1 MATLGTLSILAEIK
15 GAAQV
20 ISDLKKIQQQGT
32 ATNNSLKQSTT
43 LATRAASDLNSTF
56 GNQSINVKNVNKD
69 FLDLIQT
76 MSILGKGKFSNPF
89 TNLFDIAT
97 KNVEKLTDLEEKIKQ
112 TELAMKKLSMPIEGP
127 KPPKMTPYPEAPTLN
142 TNYYALS
149 QTERAALAAENQAKL
164 EKFNKKKQE
173 IDDKNA
179 KKQEEYTKRLARFQ
193 EILGIKTQEN
203 ELKNNKLARS
213 LFNLNKEYGD
223 LFESAGPLNEI
234 FQKYG
239 VIIEPAEK
247 IFQMLSDTFKDLIA
261 DTIKFYAVN
270 FSLAIPA
277 ITMLGK
283 AAIKSAS
290 DLELM
295 LMKMSAISKSKM
307 AFDIPGLQQGSSF
320 DPFGQLAS
328 MSANTQNEVMN
339 TIAQTKAQDTFEFIK
354 KLAIPSTYTAD
365 QIFET
370 AQSMEA
376 FGLNSEKALLTAV
389 SLAETFGGTQ
399 VTLDMITRNM
409 GKMAAGEMPDARF
422 FGKFGMNRAL
432 MSMAAGKDIET
443 ATGEE
448 MLKAFNTL
456 VKRISSN
463 TLTTLENVTSAKMAS
478 LQERMNFA
486 LAAIG
491 KPVLGPFNVFIDRI
505 IGLLQKL
512 ESSGI
517 LQDIGMKI
525 ASLFEEITSP
535 ENWSNIEL
543 IVADIAGWF
552 ERMVDNT
559 RIMIKGFIGMY
570 FVAKEA
576 LKLYI
581 AFKTKGAS
589 IVLGAIEAVT
599 SGRAKNVPQALF
611 LGEPLNDDPEMRK
624 FLGKGQNYASVDF
637 AELDKGLKMIFQ
649 NQEVLQPYPV
659 EIMNMG
665 QKMSETRAK
674 LASGTTEKLTSNI
687 EEMMAG
693 QENLPFIM
701 DQVLANAEK
710 QNDKLDKIKDN
721 TKGVKDELTLQKA
734 SLGGRGGPLAQLG
747 MSPTQMAFAGSVNM
761 NKSAFTDPSLMNPI
775 SMLEKA
781 IVDIVRRNDSKTFRR
796 F

>member
-32 ATNNSLKQSTT
+32 ATNNSLKQSTD

-56 GNQSINVKNVNKD
+56 GNQSVNVKNINKD

-76 MSILGKGKFSNPF
+76 MAILGRGKSFNVDFFSKYLVK
-89 TNLFDIAT
+89 TN
-97 KNVEKLTDLEEKIKQ
+97 
-112 TELAMKKLSMPIEGP
+112 TELAKIEENIKEIELKMKRLSMPIEGGP
-127 KPPKMTPYPEAPTLN
+127 KPPKLLPYPEAPKLN
-142 TNYYALS
+142 TDYYALS

-173 IDDKNA
+173 IDEKNA
-179 KKQEEYTKRLARFQ
+179 KKTEDYTRRLARFQ

-203 ELKNNKLARS
+203 AIKNDRLNRTLNDLKTSYKD
-213 LFNLNKEYGD
+213 LFN
-223 LFESAGPLNEI
+223 ESSGLNEI
-234 FQKYG
+234 WAKYG
-239 VIIEPAEK
+239 MILDPAIELFK
-247 IFQMLSDTFKDLIA
+247 HLSSVFKDLIV
-261 DTIKFYAVN
+261 DTFKFYTIN

-295 LMKMSAISKSKM
+295 LMKMTGISKSKM
-307 AFDIPGLQQGSSF
+307 AFDIPGLAKGSSY
-320 DPFGQLAS
+320 DPFGNVVS
-328 MSANTQNEVMN
+328 MSSNVQNSVIESM
-339 TIAQTKAQDTFEFIK
+339 AAAKAKDTFEFIK

-365 QIFET
+365 QIFEA

-376 FGLNSEKALLTAV
+376 FGLNSQKSLLTAV

-399 VTLDMITRNM
+399 QTLDMITRMM
-409 GKMAAGEMPDARF
+409 GKMAAGELPDARA
-422 FGKFGMNRAL
+422 FGKFGMNKEL
-432 MSMAAGKDIET
+432 MSGVLGKDIAN

-448 MLKAFNTL
+448 MLNAFNVL

-463 TLTTLENVTSAKMAS
+463 TLSTLENVTAAKMAS
-478 LQERMNFA
+478 LQERMNYA

-491 KPVLGPFNVFIDRI
+491 KPMLGPFNVLIDKV

-512 ESSGI
+512 ESSGV
-517 LQDIGMKI
+517 LQDIGEKLG
-525 ASLFEEITSP
+525 SLFDEITKP

-552 ERMVDNT
+552 ERMVENT
-559 RIMIKGFIGMY
+559 KIMVRGFIGMY
-570 FVAKEA
+570 FIAKEA
-576 LKLYI
+576 LKIYV

-589 IVLGAIEAVT
+589 IVIGAMEAVT
-599 SGRAKNVPQALF
+599 SGRAKNIPQALF
-611 LGEPLNDDPEMRK
+611 LGEPLNDDPEMK
-624 FLGKGQNYASVDF
+624 KLLGKGQNYAMPDF
-637 AELDKGLKMIFQ
+637 KELERGLSYL
-649 NQEVLQPYPV
+649 NTNEVLQPYPV
-659 EIMNMG
+659 EMMNIN
-665 QKMSETRAK
+665 QKMYDVRKK
-674 LASGTTEKLTSNI
+674 LASGVTEPLTSNI
-687 EEMMAG
+687 EEMMAN
-693 QENLPFIM
+693 QEGLPFIM

-721 TKGVKDELTLQKA
+721 TKNTADEL
-734 SLGGRGGPLAQLG
+734 SLRRAAMGGRGGPLNQLG
-747 MSPTQMAFAGSVNM
+747 MSPTQIAFAGNVNM
-761 NKSAFTDPSLMNPI
+761 DRSAFQDPTLMNPI